1 MEDLI
6 TTKFFGFF
14 PERVYTEIYAVG
26 HNEYLKA
33 VTTFKEALLQEFPE
47 RHEEIELG
55 CSQMLDRHSQE
66 FDENWFIKFFTYC
79 SKNIFTV
86 KGHVPVY
93 KPEMEDVEENKEAHD
108 KSLNLRHCIMATEY
122 LNVQL
127 LGKIRI
133 LDVEIEER
141 KKLLAKVLKTE
152 QKLELV
158 KRAKELEQRLDA
170 MDLHDSNCDYTT

>member
-33 VTTFKEALLQEFPE
+33 VTTFKDALLQEFPE

-66 FDENWFIKFFTYC
+66 FDKIWFIRFFIYC

-93 KPEMEDVEENKEAHD
+93 KPEMECVEENKGAHD

-127 LGKIRI
+127 LGKIRV
-133 LDVEIEER
+133 LDAEIEER
-141 KKLLAKVLKTE
+141 RKLLAKVLKTE

-158 KRAKELEQRLDA
+158 KKARDLEQRLDA
-170 MDLHDSNCDYTT
+170 MDLHDNNCETA